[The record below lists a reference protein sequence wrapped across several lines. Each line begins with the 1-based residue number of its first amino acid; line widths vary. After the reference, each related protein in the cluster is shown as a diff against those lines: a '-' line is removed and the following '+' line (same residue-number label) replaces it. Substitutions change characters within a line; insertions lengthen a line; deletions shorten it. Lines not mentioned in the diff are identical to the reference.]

1 MGTLAVYL
9 LEHHQHVHIRFSVC
23 VSHFR
28 ELLLCLPKEQR
39 AVRYQPG
46 GGSALQAGVGHVRF
60 ERDGLYFQG
69 AVSPVTW
76 SKFIDLY

>member
-28 ELLLCLPKEQR
+28 ELFVRLPEEQR

-46 GGSALQAGVGHVRF
+46 GGSALQASVGDVRSQ
-60 ERDGLYFQG
+60 RDWLYFQG
-69 AVSPVTW
+69 AVSPAAW
-76 SKFIDLY
+76 SKFDGPC